1 MALPT
6 AWTRPS
12 VARAYIEAM
21 WPVPINQVQG
31 NWDSVHLE
39 TVAGLVEVLNH
50 LDERVLYD
58 RLTAKEGIVWRRHG
72 SAIRA
77 VVRRWENGGEGRLN
91 YLHALALHGL
101 LAKCP
106 DEIVPRAAPRLTFIV
121 DDKLRESIARDVD
134 SLEGFLR
141 DSEWKAATVI
151 GGSVVEALLLA
162 GLLDKREEAQ
172 AFEKERNA
180 AEPRRWRIEPLED
193 WKLWKMIAVAE
204 AVGLINDVVA
214 RVCDGARDFRN
225 LIHAGKERAEAPSD
239 KGTAHA
245 AVAAVENLLAT
256 FSGER
261 G

>member
-1 MALPT
+1 MT
-6 AWTRPS
+6 MSTIWTHPS
-12 VARAYIEAM
+12 VALAHIESLHSG
-21 WPVPINQVQG
+21 PVDKAHG
-31 NWDSVHLE
+31 NWYPDLALL
-39 TVAGLVEVLNH
+39 AGLVETLSHV
-50 LDERVLYD
+50 DERIVLETLNNKQLMEWRSNLAVLRSEMRRAETGRD
-58 RLTAKEGIVWRRHG
+58 IRLTYEPLK
-72 SAIRA
+72 
-77 VVRRWENGGEGRLN
+77 
-91 YLHALALHGL
+91 ALHRL
-101 LAKCP
+101 LKLCP
-106 DEIVPRAAPRLTFIV
+106 DQIVPRAGPRLTFIA
-121 DDKLRESIARDVD
+121 DARLRESIARDVD

-162 GLLDKREEAQ
+162 GLLDRKQAAE

-180 AEPRRWRIEPLED
+180 ADPRRWKIEPLED
-193 WKLWKMIAVAE
+193 WKLWKMITVAE

-239 KGTAHA
+239 KGTAHT

-261 G
+261 R